1 MEHVIGSDHEFT
13 VPKCQIMRLLY
24 FSTLELGFFMGILNI
39 ISFRT
44 KTRYTF
50 FSSKK
55 KNCEKE
61 NSRLGDCNSPK
72 VDASTS
78 LNFQVRRIVTSSKM
92 YIPRLK
98 RKRAIL

>member
-1 MEHVIGSDHEFT
+1 MLHGMEHVIGSDHEFT

-55 KNCEKE
+55 KI
-61 NSRLGDCNSPK
+61 
-72 VDASTS
+72 
-78 LNFQVRRIVTSSKM
+78 VRKKIADLV
-92 YIPRLK
+92 I
-98 RKRAIL
+98 AILLKWMLLSVSIFKLEELLQVQRCTYQD